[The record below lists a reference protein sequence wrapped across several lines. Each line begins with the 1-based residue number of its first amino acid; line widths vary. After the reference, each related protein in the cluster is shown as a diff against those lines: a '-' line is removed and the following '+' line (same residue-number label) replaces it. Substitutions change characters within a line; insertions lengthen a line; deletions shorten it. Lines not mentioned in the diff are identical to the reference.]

1 MPDVTYIDRYIA
13 DGQKATISMRN
24 IYDTILVGSENN
36 TDHIYRIGIDDFFLK
51 YRSQLDQIVQ
61 WYNVPETVYY
71 KPKTM
76 SLQLYGTTELWLS
89 ILRLNNMKNITEFH
103 YPIIKV
109 YNPNSLRE
117 LMQIFFKREK
127 KI

>member
-1 MPDVTYIDRYIA
+1 MPNVTYMDQYIA

-24 IYDTILVGSENN
+24 IYDTILVGNEDS
-36 TDHIYRIGIDDFFLK
+36 DHIYRIGMDDFFLK
-51 YRSQLDQIVQ
+51 YRRQLDQIVQ
-61 WYNVPETVYY
+61 WYNIRETLYY
-71 KPKTM
+71 QPKM
-76 SLQLYGTTELWLS
+76 LSLQLYGTTELWLS

-109 YNPNSLRE
+109 YDPAALNE

-127 KI
+127 KM